1 VEGRNLR
8 MEVAGSL
15 TDTDQ
20 WFRYQGRKE
29 GKDEMERIEVE
40 NGRQEGE
47 TYETQVN
54 IRLFD

>member
-1 VEGRNLR
+1 

-40 NGRQEGE
+40 NGRREGE

>member
-1 VEGRNLR
+1 
-8 MEVAGSL
+8 MDVAGSL
-15 TDTDQ
+15 TDQ

-29 GKDEMERIEVE
+29 EKDVMERVGIK
-40 NGRQEGE
+40 NGRKEGE